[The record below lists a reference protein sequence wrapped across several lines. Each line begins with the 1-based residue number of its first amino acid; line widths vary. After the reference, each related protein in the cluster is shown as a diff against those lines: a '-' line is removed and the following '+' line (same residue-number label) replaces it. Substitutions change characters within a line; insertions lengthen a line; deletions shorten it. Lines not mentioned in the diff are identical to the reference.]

1 MKVSDPKGHPLH
13 ECIQRK
19 CPKQRQ
25 KDWQLHRD
33 EVIAQDLG
41 LIFEIKCF
49 TTGLM
54 VVLPKDLLKVA
65 EL

>member
-1 MKVSDPKGHPLH
+1 LH